1 MLIIGE
7 RNLEKQFVV
16 HKGNASL
23 LHILIAEK
31 QSLLMVVG
39 SYCCN
44 HIGPGV
50 GSKLILTVAHHGRV
64 LTVAHGRVVPTK
76 GSLGI
81 PVRKLPVV
89 GRGRLERLDLSL

>member
-31 QSLLMVVG
+31 QSSLMVVG

-44 HIGPGV
+44 HIGAGI
-50 GSKLILTVAHHGRV
+50 GSKLILTVAHGQV
-64 LTVAHGRVVPTK
+64 LTVAHGWVVPTK